1 MYNNYQILFIFLL
14 VSKELKTLKK
24 EIHIIKV
31 DVIKNQEILNSLS
44 ENDLRTVS
52 TVDTRQA
59 INRTS
64 LKIPV
69 QSISELNDIE
79 EDEDKLSTL
88 VSYHN

>member
-44 ENDLRTVS
+44 ENDLRTAS

-69 QSISELNDIE
+69 KSISELNDIE

>member
-1 MYNNYQILFIFLL
+1 M
-14 VSKELKTLKK
+14 LKK

-44 ENDLRTVS
+44 ENDRRTVS

-69 QSISELNDIE
+69 QTISELNDIE

>member
-1 MYNNYQILFIFLL
+1 
-14 VSKELKTLKK
+14 
-24 EIHIIKV
+24 
-31 DVIKNQEILNSLS
+31 LS
-44 ENDLRTVS
+44 ENDRRTVS

-69 QSISELNDIE
+69 QTISELNDIE
-79 EDEDKLSTL
+79 EDEVKLSTL

>member
-14 VSKELKTLKK
+14 VSKELKMLKK

-44 ENDLRTVS
+44 ENDRRTVS

-69 QSISELNDIE
+69 QTISELNDIE